1 MCQKSVLN
9 LQGSFKLITI
19 YVKNI
24 IRKHDNFQFVKV
36 LAKIGAKAAR
46 LIATEFD
53 PPSMSRIQLVWTHFQ
68 GTQGDEDDDDDDDDG
83 DEDKY
88 DDHCDEDEDHNTAT

>member
-36 LAKIGAKAAR
+36 LEKIGAKAAR

-68 GTQGDEDDDDDDDDG
+68 GTQGDEDDDDDDDDN
-83 DEDKY
+83 DDDDCDD
-88 DDHCDEDEDHNTAT
+88 DDHDDDVAGENG